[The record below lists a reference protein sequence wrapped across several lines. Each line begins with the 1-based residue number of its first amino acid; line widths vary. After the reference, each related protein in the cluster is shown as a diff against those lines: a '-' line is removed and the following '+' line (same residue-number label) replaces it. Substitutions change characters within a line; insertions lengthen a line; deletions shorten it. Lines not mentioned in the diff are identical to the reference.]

1 MFILG
6 GKPGISVG
14 QEDARCQASGF
25 RERKRSPVVGRRARA
40 LSLRWRARLHV
51 TLSLNRRQV
60 LQLVA
65 AQALFWG
72 TSVVRQSS
80 LGAVEANGT
89 AALPFPV
96 QELQKGTGPTPQVG
110 DLVGIRFRGTYNGRV
125 FDDIMKSPV
134 PYYMRVGSGSL
145 LKGIEEAVKRMH
157 VGDYWRLELPPAYA
171 FGNKGRRASPGTP
184 AIPPNATLVYEIRL
198 DELPGREQELLEV
211 TGGDLR
217 ETD

>member
-1 MFILG
+1 MFLSTSFIGLTVRG
-6 GKPGISVG
+6 EKKITPLAKPPGKRLSPLV
-14 QEDARCQASGF
+14 DCQAQKTQGPASA
-25 RERKRSPVVGRRARA
+25 VARA
-40 LSLRWRARLHV
+40 TVSLD
-51 TLSLNRRQV
+51 RRQALQFMAFHAFVWGAGALQRTRV
-60 LQLVA
+60 LA
-65 AQALFWG
+65 AE
-72 TSVVRQSS
+72 T
-80 LGAVEANGT
+80 NGG

-96 QELQKGTGPTPQVG
+96 QELQKGTGPAPRTG
-110 DLVGIRFRGTYNGRV
+110 DLVGIRFRGSYNGRV
-125 FDDIMKSPV
+125 FDDIMESAE

-145 LKGIEEAVKRMH
+145 VKGIEEAVKRMH

-171 FGNKGRRASPGTP
+171 FGSKGRRASPGRP